1 MRSRP
6 AYLHRRRNQALN
18 PQVWEAESS
27 LQVREAESS
36 LQVREAES
44 SLQVREA
51 ELR

>member
-1 MRSRP
+1 MS
-6 AYLHRRRNQALN
+6 L
-18 PQVWEAESS
+18 QVWEAEILP

-51 ELR
+51 E